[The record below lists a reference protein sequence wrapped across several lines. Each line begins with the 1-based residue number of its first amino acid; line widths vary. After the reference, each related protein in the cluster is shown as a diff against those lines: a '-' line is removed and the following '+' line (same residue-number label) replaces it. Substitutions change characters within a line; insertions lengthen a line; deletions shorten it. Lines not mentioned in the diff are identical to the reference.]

1 MAINFP
7 SSPTLGQTYQYID
20 REWTWSGTYWYVSSV
35 GSGGGSGGTGL
46 GSRST
51 VSVTTPSIAPGVQ
64 SNGLS
69 VIGFKSYALYKVS
82 TTAAAWV
89 RIYTS
94 ASAQVADGQRLL
106 GTDPI
111 PGNGVVAEVVTTGA
125 TSQLISPA
133 TIGFNDDNIIGTAI
147 YVTVSNQSASTAAI
161 TVTLTINQLEG

>member
-46 GSRST
+46 GARST
-51 VSVTTPSIAPGVQ
+51 VSVTTPSIASGVQ
-64 SNGLS
+64 TFLS

-94 ASAQVADGQRLL
+94 ASTQNADGQRLL

-111 PGNGVVAEVVTTGA
+111 PGNGVIAEVVTTGA
-125 TSQLISPA
+125 TAQLISPA
-133 TIGFNDDNIIGTAI
+133 TIGFNDDTPPATAI
-147 YVTVSNQSASTAAI
+147 YVTVSNQSGSSAAI

>member
-20 REWTWSGTYWYVSSV
+20 REWTWNGTYWYVSSV
-35 GSGGGSGGTGL
+35 GSSSGSGGTGL

-51 VSVTTPSIAPGVQ
+51 VSVTTAAIAAGTL
-64 SNGLS
+64 STLS
-69 VIGFKSYALYKVS
+69 VIGFKSYALYKVA

-94 ASAQVADGQRLL
+94 ASAQSSDASRSL
-106 GTDPI
+106 GTDPV
-111 PGNGVVAEVVTTGA
+111 PGNGVIAEVITTGA

-133 TIGFNDDNIIGTAI
+133 TIGFNDNTPPTNAI
-147 YVTVSNQSASTAAI
+147 YVTVSNQSGSTAAI

>member
-7 SSPTLGQTYQYID
+7 SSPTVGQKYQYID

-35 GSGGGSGGTGL
+35 GTAGGSGGTGL

-51 VSVTTPSIAPGVQ
+51 VALTTPNISPG
-64 SNGLS
+64 GLS
-69 VIGFKSYALYKVS
+69 VLFVEGFKSYALYKVATS
-82 TTAAAWV
+82 VAAWV

-94 ASAQVADGQRLL
+94 ASAQQLDLTRSL

-111 PGNGVVAEVVTTGA
+111 PGNGVIAEVVTTGA

-133 TIGFNDDNIIGTAI
+133 TIGFNDNTPPNTEI
-147 YVTVSNQSASTAAI
+147 YVTVSNQSASIFAI
-161 TVTLTINQLEG
+161 TVTLTINQLES

>member
-20 REWTWSGTYWYVSSV
+20 REWTWSGAYWYVSSV
-35 GSGGGSGGTGL
+35 GSGTGGGTGL

-51 VSVTTPSIAPGVQ
+51 VSLTTPTIAPGGIA
-64 SNGLS
+64 SLS
-69 VIGFKSYALYKVS
+69 VIGFKSYALYKVATS
-82 TTAAAWV
+82 VAAWV

-94 ASAQVADGQRLL
+94 ASTQNADGQRLL

-111 PGNGVVAEVVTTGA
+111 PGNGVIAEVVTTGA

-133 TIGFNDDNIIGTAI
+133 TIGFNDDIPVIGNLI
-147 YVTVSNQSASTAAI
+147 YVTVSNQSASSFAI

>member
-35 GSGGGSGGTGL
+35 GTGSSGGAGL

-51 VSVTTPSIAPGVQ
+51 VSVTTPSIG
-64 SNGLS
+64 SDTLSSLS

>member
-20 REWTWSGTYWYVSSV
+20 REWTWNGTYWYVSSV

-46 GSRST
+46 GSRTT
-51 VSVTTPSIAPGVQ
+51 VSLTTPSIASGALD
-64 SNGLS
+64 SSS
-69 VIGFKSYALYKVS
+69 VIGFKSYALYKVA

-94 ASAQVADGQRLL
+94 AAAQTLDASRLL
-106 GTDPI
+106 GTDPV

-133 TIGFNDDNIIGTAI
+133 TIGFNDNTPPTTAI
-147 YVTVSNQSASTAAI
+147 YVTVSNQSGSSAAI